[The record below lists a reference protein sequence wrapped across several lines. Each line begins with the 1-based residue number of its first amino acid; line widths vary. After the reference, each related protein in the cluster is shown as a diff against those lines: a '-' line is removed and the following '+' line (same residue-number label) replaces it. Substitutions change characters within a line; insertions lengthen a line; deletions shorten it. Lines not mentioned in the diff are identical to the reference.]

1 MATLYEKRRI
11 YYATSNKK
19 FTAINSRA
27 NGTYTCNHKWQ
38 KMWVNRDTNG
48 YSHLVGEHWDGSI
61 TLFMVT
67 SKGQIIEDTKSVLV
81 TGRGGT
87 WNEFEEE

>member
-1 MATLYEKRRI
+1 MRQAIKNLQQL
-11 YYATSNKK
+11 
-19 FTAINSRA
+19 TAGQMVLTPVTIN
-27 NGTYTCNHKWQ
+27 GK